1 MLRYPRSSRWQQLT
15 TPAPAAG
22 RSVNAIEL
30 AAGPVHHPNEGG
42 AEIRFDPAGDGISR
56 AMFGAIR
63 FAHSPGIYA
72 GIIVMA
78 AS

>member
-1 MLRYPRSSRWQQLT
+1 MD
-15 TPAPAAG
+15 
-22 RSVNAIEL
+22 AIEL
-30 AAGPVHHPNEGG
+30 AAGPVYHPNEGG
-42 AEIRFDPAGDGISR
+42 TEIRFDPAGDGISG

-63 FAHSPGIYA
+63 FAHSLGIYA